1 MLKDIKNEVQSSKL
15 RSKRPINEDCSVGA
29 SLMDIENGRMVP
41 INQDS
46 EVRLTNIGTILLVV
60 WLCHN

>member
-1 MLKDIKNEVQSSKL
+1 MKNEVRS
-15 RSKRPINEDCSVGA
+15 SKRPICEDCSTEA
-29 SLMDIENGRMVP
+29 SLMDVATGRMIP

-60 WLCHN
+60 

>member
-1 MLKDIKNEVQSSKL
+1 MLKDIKNVVRS
-15 RSKRPINEDCSVGA
+15 SKRPISEDCSAGA
-29 SLMDIENGRMVP
+29 SLMDVATGRVIP

-60 WLCHN
+60 WLCLN